1 LSSTDKVLAGFE
13 QLSQSASQ
21 PDDKSASQ
29 QVSKSTSQ
37 QVSKTASQQVSKT
50 ASQPDDKLTSQQA
63 SKTTSQP
70 DDKLTSQQ
78 VSKTASQP
86 DDKLTSQQVSKTTSQ
101 PNDKLTSQP
110 ASKSVIRKAT
120 FQLSE
125 AVLQQLDKFHL
136 QLQLEL
142 GKGSA
147 PYKEVIVE
155 EAITRLLEQAQ
166 ENPEELIAVLRL
178 RQEKRK

>member
-1 LSSTDKVLAGFE
+1 MAKRRARLNDENDPLSSTDKVLAGFE

-21 PDDKSASQ
+21 PDDK
-29 QVSKSTSQ
+29 
-37 QVSKTASQQVSKT
+37 
-50 ASQPDDKLTSQQA
+50 
-63 SKTTSQP
+63 
-70 DDKLTSQQ
+70 LTSQQ
-78 VSKTASQP
+78 VNKTASQP
-86 DDKLTSQQVSKTTSQ
+86 DDKLTSQQVSLS
-101 PNDKLTSQP
+101 
-110 ASKSVIRKAT
+110 AIRKAT

-136 QLQLEL
+136 HLQLEL

-155 EAITRLLEQAQ
+155 EALVRLLEQAQ

>member
-1 LSSTDKVLAGFE
+1 MAKRRVRLNDENDPLSSTDKVLAGFE
-13 QLSQSASQ
+13 QLSQSATQ
-21 PDDKSASQ
+21 LDG
-29 QVSKSTSQ
+29 
-37 QVSKTASQQVSKT
+37 
-50 ASQPDDKLTSQQA
+50 KLTSRQVN
-63 SKTTSQP
+63 
-70 DDKLTSQQ
+70 KLT
-78 VSKTASQP
+78 
-86 DDKLTSQQVSKTTSQ
+86 
-101 PNDKLTSQP
+101 
-110 ASKSVIRKAT
+110 IRKAT
-120 FQLSE
+120 FQLNE

-142 GKGSA
+142 GKGMT

>member
-1 LSSTDKVLAGFE
+1 MAKRRARLNDENDPLSSTDKVLAGFE
-13 QLSQSASQ
+13 QLSQSTTKL
-21 PDDKSASQ
+21 DDKLASQ
-29 QVSKSTSQ
+29 QVSQST
-37 QVSKTASQQVSKT
+37 T
-50 ASQPDDKLTSQQA
+50 
-63 SKTTSQP
+63 QP

-78 VSKTASQP
+78 VNKT
-86 DDKLTSQQVSKTTSQ
+86 
-101 PNDKLTSQP
+101 
-110 ASKSVIRKAT
+110 VIRKAT
-120 FQLSE
+120 FQLNE

>member
-1 LSSTDKVLAGFE
+1 MAKRRVRLNDENDPLSSTDKVLAGFE
-13 QLSQSASQ
+13 QLSQSTSQ
-21 PDDKSASQ
+21 PDDKS
-29 QVSKSTSQ
+29 TSQ
-37 QVSKTASQQVSKT
+37 QVNKSTT
-50 ASQPDDKLTSQQA
+50 QPDDKLTR
-63 SKTTSQP
+63 
-70 DDKLTSQQ
+70 QQ
-78 VSKTASQP
+78 V
-86 DDKLTSQQVSKTTSQ
+86 
-101 PNDKLTSQP
+101 N
-110 ASKSVIRKAT
+110 KSAIRKAT

-166 ENPEELIAVLRL
+166 ENPEELIAVLRQ

>member
-21 PDDKSASQ
+21 PDDKL
-29 QVSKSTSQ
+29 TSQ
-37 QVSKTASQQVSKT
+37 PVSKTT
-50 ASQPDDKLTSQQA
+50 TQPDDKLTSQPV
-63 SKTTSQP
+63 SKTTTQP
-70 DDKLTSQQ
+70 DDKLTSQP
-78 VSKTASQP
+78 VNKT
-86 DDKLTSQQVSKTTSQ
+86 
-101 PNDKLTSQP
+101 
-110 ASKSVIRKAT
+110 VIRKAT
-120 FQLSE
+120 FQLNE

-166 ENPEELIAVLRL
+166 SNPEELIAVLRL
-178 RQEKRK
+178 RQDKRK

>member
-1 LSSTDKVLAGFE
+1 MAKRRARLNEENDPLSSTDRVLAGFE

-21 PDDKSASQ
+21 SDDKLTSQ
-29 QVSKSTSQ
+29 QVSKS
-37 QVSKTASQQVSKT
+37 
-50 ASQPDDKLTSQQA
+50 ASQPDDKLTSQQV
-63 SKTTSQP
+63 SNTTSQP

-78 VSKTASQP
+78 V
-86 DDKLTSQQVSKTTSQ
+86 
-101 PNDKLTSQP
+101 N
-110 ASKSVIRKAT
+110 KSTIRKAT

-155 EAITRLLEQAQ
+155 EALARLLEQAQ

>member
-13 QLSQSASQ
+13 QLSQSTTQPVSQ
-21 PDDKSASQ
+21 
-29 QVSKSTSQ
+29 STSQ
-37 QVSKTASQQVSKT
+37 
-50 ASQPDDKLTSQQA
+50 PH
-63 SKTTSQP
+63 
-70 DDKLTSQQ
+70 DKLTSQQ
-78 VSKTASQP
+78 VIKP
-86 DDKLTSQQVSKTTSQ
+86 TT
-101 PNDKLTSQP
+101 QP
-110 ASKSVIRKAT
+110 ADKSAIRKAT
-120 FQLSE
+120 FQLNE

-155 EAITRLLEQAQ
+155 EALARLLEQAQ
-166 ENPEELIAVLRL
+166 LNPEELIAVLRL

>member
-1 LSSTDKVLAGFE
+1 MAKRRARLNEENDPLSSTDKVLAGFE

-21 PDDKSASQ
+21 PDDKL
-29 QVSKSTSQ
+29 TSQ
-37 QVSKTASQQVSKT
+37 PVSKTT
-50 ASQPDDKLTSQQA
+50 TQPDG
-63 SKTTSQP
+63 
-70 DDKLTSQQ
+70 KLTSQQ
-78 VSKTASQP
+78 VN
-86 DDKLTSQQVSKTTSQ
+86 L
-101 PNDKLTSQP
+101 
-110 ASKSVIRKAT
+110 SVIRKAT

-155 EAITRLLEQAQ
+155 EAIARLLEQAQ

>member
-1 LSSTDKVLAGFE
+1 MAKRRARLNEENDPLSSTDKVLAGFE

-21 PDDKSASQ
+21 PDD
-29 QVSKSTSQ
+29 
-37 QVSKTASQQVSKT
+37 
-50 ASQPDDKLTSQQA
+50 L
-63 SKTTSQP
+63 
-70 DDKLTSQQ
+70 LTSQQ
-78 VSKTASQP
+78 VSKPASQP
-86 DDKLTSQQVSKTTSQ
+86 DDLLTSQQVNKT
-101 PNDKLTSQP
+101 
-110 ASKSVIRKAT
+110 AIRKAT
-120 FQLSE
+120 FQLSV

-155 EAITRLLEQAQ
+155 EAIAQLLEQAQ
-166 ENPEELIAVLRL
+166 DNPEELIAVLRL

>member
-1 LSSTDKVLAGFE
+1 VAKRRARLNDENDPLSSTDKVLAGFE
-13 QLSQSASQ
+13 QFNKPTSQ
-21 PDDKSASQ
+21 PDDKS
-29 QVSKSTSQ
+29 TSQ
-37 QVSKTASQQVSKT
+37 QFNK
-50 ASQPDDKLTSQQA
+50 P
-63 SKTTSQP
+63 TTQP

-78 VSKTASQP
+78 V
-86 DDKLTSQQVSKTTSQ
+86 
-101 PNDKLTSQP
+101 N
-110 ASKSVIRKAT
+110 KSTIRKTT
-120 FQLSE
+120 FQLSV
-125 AVLQQLDKFHL
+125 AVLQQLEKFHL

>member
-1 LSSTDKVLAGFE
+1 MAKRRARLNEENDPLSSIDKVLAGFE
-13 QLSQSASQ
+13 QLSQSTRQ
-21 PDDKSASQ
+21 PDD
-29 QVSKSTSQ
+29 KSTSQ
-37 QVSKTASQQVSKT
+37 QVSK
-50 ASQPDDKLTSQQA
+50 P
-63 SKTTSQP
+63 
-70 DDKLTSQQ
+70 
-78 VSKTASQP
+78 ASQP
-86 DDKLTSQQVSKTTSQ
+86 DDKLTSQQVSKSATQ
-101 PNDKLTSQP
+101 PDDKLTSQQVN
-110 ASKSVIRKAT
+110 KSAIRKAT
-120 FQLSE
+120 FQLSV

>member
-21 PDDKSASQ
+21 PDDKL
-29 QVSKSTSQ
+29 TSQ
-37 QVSKTASQQVSKT
+37 QLSKTT
-50 ASQPDDKLTSQQA
+50 TQPDDKLTSQQL
-63 SKTTSQP
+63 SKTTTQP

-78 VSKTASQP
+78 V
-86 DDKLTSQQVSKTTSQ
+86 
-101 PNDKLTSQP
+101 N
-110 ASKSVIRKAT
+110 IRKAT

-142 GKGSA
+142 GKSSA

-155 EAITRLLEQAQ
+155 EALVRLLEQAQ
-166 ENPEELIAVLRL
+166 ENPEELIAVLRQ

>member
-1 LSSTDKVLAGFE
+1 MAKRRARLNDENDPLSSTDKVLAGFE
-13 QLSQSASQ
+13 QFNKPTSQPDDKSTSQQFNKPTTQPDDKPTTQPDDKSTSQ

-29 QVSKSTSQ
+29 QVNKS
-37 QVSKTASQQVSKT
+37 A
-50 ASQPDDKLTSQQA
+50 
-63 SKTTSQP
+63 
-70 DDKLTSQQ
+70 
-78 VSKTASQP
+78 
-86 DDKLTSQQVSKTTSQ
+86 
-101 PNDKLTSQP
+101 
-110 ASKSVIRKAT
+110 IRKTT
-120 FQLSE
+120 FQLSV
-125 AVLQQLDKFHL
+125 AVLQQLEKFHL

-166 ENPEELIAVLRL
+166 ENPEELIAVLHL

>member
-13 QLSQSASQ
+13 QLSQSTPQ
-21 PDDKSASQ
+21 PD
-29 QVSKSTSQ
+29 V
-37 QVSKTASQQVSKT
+37 
-50 ASQPDDKLTSQQA
+50 KL
-63 SKTTSQP
+63 
-70 DDKLTSQQ
+70 
-78 VSKTASQP
+78 VN
-86 DDKLTSQQVSKTTSQ
+86 Q
-101 PNDKLTSQP
+101 PNDNDKSTSQP
-110 ASKSVIRKAT
+110 ASKPTTQPADKSAIRKAT
-120 FQLSE
+120 FQLNE

-155 EAITRLLEQAQ
+155 EAIAQLLEQAQ
-166 ENPEELIAVLRL
+166 SNPEALIAVLCL

>member
-21 PDDKSASQ
+21 PDDKSTSQ
-29 QVSKSTSQ
+29 QVSKTTSQPDDKSTSQ
-37 QVSKTASQQVSKT
+37 QVSKP
-50 ASQPDDKLTSQQA
+50 ASQPDDKSTSQQVNQ
-63 SKTTSQP
+63 STSQP

-78 VSKTASQP
+78 V
-86 DDKLTSQQVSKTTSQ
+86 
-101 PNDKLTSQP
+101 N
-110 ASKSVIRKAT
+110 KSAIRKAT
-120 FQLSE
+120 FQLSV

-155 EAITRLLEQAQ
+155 EAIARLLEQAQ

>member
-1 LSSTDKVLAGFE
+1 MAKRRARLNDENDPLSSTDKVLAGFE

-21 PDDKSASQ
+21 PDDL
-29 QVSKSTSQ
+29 STSQ
-37 QVSKTASQQVSKT
+37 QVNKS
-50 ASQPDDKLTSQQA
+50 
-63 SKTTSQP
+63 
-70 DDKLTSQQ
+70 
-78 VSKTASQP
+78 ASQP
-86 DDKLTSQQVSKTTSQ
+86 DDKLTSQQVSKSTSQ
-101 PNDKLTSQP
+101 LDDKLTSQQV
-110 ASKSVIRKAT
+110 SKSTSQPDDKLTSQQVNKSAIRKAT

-142 GKGSA
+142 GKGCA

-155 EAITRLLEQAQ
+155 ESIARLLEQAQ
-166 ENPEELIAVLRL
+166 ENPEELIAVLRQ

>member
-13 QLSQSASQ
+13 QLSHSTSQQVSKTTRQQVSQSTTQPDVRSVSQ
-21 PDDKSASQ
+21 PDD
-29 QVSKSTSQ
+29 KSTSQ
-37 QVSKTASQQVSKT
+37 QVSKPTT
-50 ASQPDDKLTSQQA
+50 QQA
-63 SKTTSQP
+63 E
-70 DDKLTSQQ
+70 
-78 VSKTASQP
+78 
-86 DDKLTSQQVSKTTSQ
+86 
-101 PNDKLTSQP
+101 
-110 ASKSVIRKAT
+110 KSAIRKAT
-120 FQLSE
+120 FQLNE

-155 EAITRLLEQAQ
+155 EAITQLLEQAQ
-166 ENPEELIAVLRL
+166 SNPEELIAVLRL